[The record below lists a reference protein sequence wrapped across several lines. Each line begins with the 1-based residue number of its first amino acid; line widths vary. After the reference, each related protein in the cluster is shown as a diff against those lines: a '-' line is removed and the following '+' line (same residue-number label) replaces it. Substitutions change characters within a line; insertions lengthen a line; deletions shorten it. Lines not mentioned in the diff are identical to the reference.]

1 MAPQRIS
8 IDPEALDRDAVART
22 LHAAGPVVAVDLN
35 GVNALAVTHH
45 EPLRT
50 VLADRDGTFVRGDA
64 TRNWRALREGEVD
77 PRSPLARLV
86 GGAIG
91 SLLTTHGAEHARL
104 RRPLQTHFTR
114 RRVETLRPRVEE
126 ITGRLLSDLDGTD
139 AVDVKERL
147 AWPLT
152 VGVLVELLGIGAEDA
167 PVLGDLAR
175 RLFELTDASVF
186 PDSWAFLRKL
196 VAERRENLG
205 DDLVS
210 ALIVTDAE
218 ADPADRLGDDQIVA
232 NVFLLVMAGF
242 ETTMGTLTNGIRA
255 LLEHPDQLERVTGGG
270 VEWDAAVEEILRRY
284 SSVSLLPAAFSTRE
298 TELAGVP
305 VPEGEML
312 LLGFAAAGVD
322 VRAWADPD
330 TFAVGRDTRGHLA
343 FGHGPHL
350 CLGAPLAR
358 LELGVALRALFER
371 FPRLALDPRREGTA
385 PVESWMMRHPR
396 ELWVLPHGS
405 PG

>member
-1 MAPQRIS
+1 MASQRIR
-8 IDPEALDRDAVART
+8 IDPEDPDRDAVARA
-22 LHAAGPVVAVDLN
+22 LHAAGPVVEVDLG
-35 GVNALAVTHH
+35 GVNALAITHH

-91 SLLTTHGAEHARL
+91 SLLTTHGDEHARL

-126 ITGRLLSDLDGTD
+126 IADRLLSDLDGTD
-139 AVDVKERL
+139 AVDVKDRL

-152 VGVLVELLGIGAEDA
+152 VGVLVELLGIGPEDA
-167 PVLGDLAR
+167 PILGDLAR
-175 RLFELTDASVF
+175 RLFELTDTSVF
-186 PDSWAFLRKL
+186 PDAWAFLRDL

-210 ALIVTDAE
+210 ALVVTDDQAS
-218 ADPADRLGDDQIVA
+218 PTDRLGDDQIVA

-242 ETTMGTLTNGIRA
+242 ETTMGTLTNGVRA
-255 LLEHPDQLERVTGGG
+255 LLDHPDQSARVTGGE
-270 VEWDAAVEEILRRY
+270 VEWSTAVEEILRRH
-284 SSVSLLPAAFSTRE
+284 SSVSLLPAAFSTRR
-298 TELAGVP
+298 TELAGVT

-312 LLGFAAAGVD
+312 LLGFAASNVD
-322 VRAWADPD
+322 TEAWSDPD
-330 TFAVGRDTRGHLA
+330 TFDVGRDARGHLA

-371 FPRLALDPRREGTA
+371 FPSLALDPRREDTA
-385 PVESWMMRHPR
+385 PVESWMMHHPK
-396 ELWVLPHGS
+396 ELWVLPHGA
-405 PG
+405 PE

>member
-1 MAPQRIS
+1 MAPRRIS
-8 IDPEALDRDAVART
+8 IDPQDPDRDAVART
-22 LHAAGPVVAVDLN
+22 LHAAGPVVEVDLG

-50 VLADRDGTFVRGDA
+50 VLADREGIFVRGDA
-64 TRNWRALREGEVD
+64 KRNWRALREGEVD
-77 PRSPLARLV
+77 PESPLARLV

-91 SLLTTHGAEHARL
+91 SLLTTHGDEHARL

-114 RRVETLRPRVEE
+114 RRVEALRPRVAQ
-126 ITGRLLSDLDGTD
+126 ITDRLLSDLDE
-139 AVDVKERL
+139 AEPVDIKDRL

-152 VGVLVELLGIGAEDA
+152 VGVLVELLGVGPEDA

-175 RLFELTDASVF
+175 RLFELTDPSVF
-186 PDSWAFLRKL
+186 PDAWAFLREL
-196 VAERRENLG
+196 VARRRENLG

-210 ALIVTDAE
+210 ALVLTDDQAC
-218 ADPADRLGDDQIVA
+218 PNDRLGDDQIVA

-255 LLEHPDQLERVTGGG
+255 LLDHPDQLARVTGGE
-270 VEWDAAVEEILRRY
+270 VEWSAAVEEILRRH
-284 SSVSLLPAAFSTRE
+284 SSVSLLPAAFSTRR

-312 LLGFAAAGVD
+312 LLGFAASNLD
-322 VRAWADPD
+322 LDAWSDPD
-330 TFAVGRDTRGHLA
+330 TFDVGRDARGHLA

-358 LELGVALRALFER
+358 LELGVALRALFTR
-371 FPRLALDPRREGTA
+371 LPHLALDPRRESAA
-385 PVESWMMRHPR
+385 PVQSWMMRHPR
-396 ELWVLPHGS
+396 ELWVLPHGL
-405 PG
+405 PD